1 MTDGNPLT
9 PAAFQVLL
17 ALANGPGGR
26 AHGYGIMGFVA
37 DVTGGAVQLGPGTLY
52 RTLTR
57 LAADGLAEEVA
68 GDEEDSRRRYYR
80 ITPAG
85 RTAAAHEA
93 ALLARLVDAADQA
106 GLRVR
111 RESA

>member
-1 MTDGNPLT
+1 MADGNPLT

-17 ALANGPGGR
+17 ALANGAGGR

-37 DVTGGAVQLGPGTLY
+37 EVTGGAVQLGPGTLY

-57 LAADGLAEEVA
+57 LAADGLAEELP
-68 GDEEDSRRRYYR
+68 GEDSRRRYYR

-85 RTAAAHEA
+85 RAAAAREA
-93 ALLARLVDAADQA
+93 AMLGRLVAAAGDA
-106 GLRVR
+106 GLLGRE
-111 RESA
+111 ESA

>member
-1 MTDGNPLT
+1 MADGNPLT

-17 ALANGPGGR
+17 ALAAGPGGR

-37 DVTGGAVQLGPGTLY
+37 EVTDGAVQLGPGTLY

-57 LAADGLAEEVA
+57 LAADGLAEELP
-68 GDEEDSRRRYYR
+68 GEDSRRRYYR

-85 RTAAAHEA
+85 REAASHEASLLRRLVAAAGDA
-93 ALLARLVDAADQA
+93 GLLA
-106 GLRVR
+106 G

>member
-1 MTDGNPLT
+1 MADGNPLT

-17 ALANGPGGR
+17 ALAAGPGGR

-37 DVTGGAVQLGPGTLY
+37 EVTGGEVQLGPGTLY

-57 LAADGLAEEVA
+57 LAADGLAEELP
-68 GDEEDSRRRYYR
+68 GEDSRRRYYR

-85 RTAAAHEA
+85 REAASREAASLRRLVAAADDA
-93 ALLARLVDAADQA
+93 GLLARP
-106 GLRVR
+106 
-111 RESA
+111 ESA

>member
-1 MTDGNPLT
+1 MADGNPLT

-17 ALANGPGGR
+17 ALATGPGGR

-37 DVTGGAVQLGPGTLY
+37 EVTGGAVQLGPGTLY

-57 LAADGLAEEVA
+57 LAADGLAEEFP
-68 GDEEDSRRRYYR
+68 GEDSRRRYYR

-85 RTAAAHEA
+85 RAAAARET
-93 ALLARLVDAADQA
+93 ALLARLVAAAGDA
-106 GLRVR
+106 GLTARP
-111 RESA
+111 ESA

>member
-17 ALANGPGGR
+17 ALASGPGGR

-37 DVTGGAVQLGPGTLY
+37 DVTGGSVQLGPGTLY
-52 RTLTR
+52 RTLAR
-57 LAADGLAEEVA
+57 LAADGLAEEVP
-68 GDEEDSRRRYYR
+68 GDEDDSRRRYYR
-80 ITPAG
+80 ITSAG
-85 RTAAAHEA
+85 RAAAAREA
-93 ALLARLVDAADQA
+93 ALLARLVEAADRA
-106 GLRVR
+106 GLQHR

>member
-1 MTDGNPLT
+1 MADGNPLT

-17 ALANGPGGR
+17 ALATGPGGR

-37 DVTGGAVQLGPGTLY
+37 EVTGGAVQLGPGTLY

-57 LAADGLAEEVA
+57 LAADGLAEELP
-68 GDEEDSRRRYYR
+68 GEDSRRRYYR

-85 RTAAAHEA
+85 RAAAARET
-93 ALLARLVDAADQA
+93 ALLARLVAAAGDA
-106 GLRVR
+106 GLTARP
-111 RESA
+111 ESA